1 MTSHPSEFRNQ
12 QGLRAVIS
20 GVGCVRERLAQELDA
35 LSIRRPLVV
44 CGATLARSPVLEVV
58 RRALGRP
65 GVVFDG
71 SQPHTPVETVDRG
84 VAAAL
89 AARADGLV
97 AVGGSSAVDCAK
109 GIAVLVASGRERVAE
124 LEPIHFERLF
134 EAPRETHPRFPLL
147 AVTTT
152 LSFAEFLPF
161 WAVRRGDLLRKLPYP
176 DLECVERTVFLD
188 GELAAHTPEDVWLE
202 TGVKALDDALSAYC
216 RSAAPEPFLD
226 PVLVAAIGQLVEL
239 LPASGTGGSAAR
251 RQKILTACWMTK
263 LWLPRLG
270 AFAVPAWFSTTARH
284 SLGAV
289 CAVPHGAASCVA
301 LPHALRHHA
310 DATRSRQAA
319 LASALGGKVSDEV
332 PLAPAIGALLD
343 RLRVPRR
350 LRDLGIEREALAEV
364 VSAMR
369 SESPKLGSGETL
381 LRACEEMF

>member
-1 MTSHPSEFRNQ
+1 VSPPSAYRNQ

-20 GVGCVRERLAQELDA
+20 GVGCVRERLAEELDV
-35 LSIRRPLVV
+35 LSIRRPLIV
-44 CGATLARSPVLEVV
+44 CGANLARSPVLEVV

-65 GVVFDG
+65 VVVFDG
-71 SQPHTPVETVDRG
+71 SRPHTPVETVDRG
-84 VAAAL
+84 AAEAR
-89 AARADGLV
+89 AARADGLI

-109 GIAVLVASGRERVAE
+109 GVAVLVASGRESVAE
-124 LEPIHFERLF
+124 LTPIHFERLF
-134 EAPRETHPRFPLL
+134 EEPRETHPRFPLL

-161 WAVRRGDLLRKLPYP
+161 WAVRRGDLLRKLPYS

-188 GELAAHTPEDVWLE
+188 GELAAHTPQDVWFE

-226 PVLVAAIGQLVEL
+226 PVLTDAIGQLVEW
-239 LPASGTGGSAAR
+239 LPASGTGGPASL
-251 RQKILTACWMTK
+251 RQQVLTACWMTK
-263 LWLPRLG
+263 FTLPRLG

-301 LPHALRHHA
+301 LPHALRYHA
-310 DATRSRQAA
+310 AATRSRQAA
-319 LASALGGKVSDEV
+319 LASALGWKTSDEV
-332 PLAPAIGALLD
+332 PLERAVDELLD
-343 RLRVPRR
+343 RLRTPRR
-350 LRDLGIEREALAEV
+350 LRDLGIDRKALAEV
-364 VSAMR
+364 VSAML
-369 SESPKLGSGETL
+369 SESPKLGSEEAL